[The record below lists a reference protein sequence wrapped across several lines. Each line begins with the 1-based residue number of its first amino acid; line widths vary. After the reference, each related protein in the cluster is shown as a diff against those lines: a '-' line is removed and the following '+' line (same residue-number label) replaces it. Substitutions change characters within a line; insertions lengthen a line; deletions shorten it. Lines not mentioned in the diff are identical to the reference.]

1 MTAPG
6 NSTCGSDDHS
16 PAVAS
21 SAMTT
26 KRRGYRDGGVR
37 KRPDGR
43 WEGTADVGVYGTGRR
58 RKYVYGRT
66 RAEVVERLRSVQR
79 TVTEGLPVIDERTTL
94 AKYLQTWLDEVV
106 KPARG
111 YATWQGYEVNVRRH
125 IVPVIGNRTLAKL
138 SPADVQALINI
149 KRAEGL
155 APRTVQYVHA
165 TLRAALGV
173 ALRWGSVS
181 RNVAT
186 LVEPVSVARAPV
198 APFAPEE
205 VNAILEAAAVD
216 RLGTFYTVALAV
228 GLRPS
233 EALGL
238 KWADIDLSEGL
249 LRVQRVLERRGQE
262 WTFKEPKSRT
272 SRRTIPLPRVCV
284 EQLTAHRHRQL
295 FERRGA
301 DGWEENDLVFCTPG
315 GTPLDRTEVSR
326 RFSKLQEQAG
336 VAHHRLYDCRH
347 TAASFLLA
355 QGVAPRV
362 VMEVLG
368 HSSFALTMD
377 TYTHVLPTLMRDA
390 AEAMDRAL
398 INAQR
403 TTR

>member
-1 MTAPG
+1 
-6 NSTCGSDDHS
+6 
-16 PAVAS
+16 
-21 SAMTT
+21 MTT
-26 KRRGYRDGGVR
+26 KRRGYKDGGIR
-37 KRPDGR
+37 KRSDGR

-66 RAEVVERLRSVQR
+66 RAEVVEKLRSVQR

-94 AKYLQTWLDEVV
+94 AKFLQTWLDEVV

-138 SPADVQALINI
+138 SPADVQTLINI
-149 KRAEGL
+149 KREEGL

-173 ALRWGSVS
+173 ALRWGLVS

-186 LVEPVSVARAPV
+186 LVEPVSVTRAPV
-198 APFAPEE
+198 APFEPEE
-205 VNAILEAAAVD
+205 VNAILEAAAED

-238 KWADIDLSEGL
+238 RWTDVDLSDGL
-249 LRVQRVLERRGQE
+249 LRVQRVLERRGKE

-301 DGWEENDLVFCTPG
+301 DGWVENDLVFCTPVG
-315 GTPLDRTEVSR
+315 APLDRTEVSR
-326 RFSKLQEQAG
+326 HFSKLQEQAG

-398 INAQR
+398 INAPR
-403 TTR
+403 TSQ

>member
-1 MTAPG
+1 
-6 NSTCGSDDHS
+6 
-16 PAVAS
+16 
-21 SAMTT
+21 MTT

-186 LVEPVSVARAPV
+186 LVEPVSVA
-198 APFAPEE
+198 
-205 VNAILEAAAVD
+205 
-216 RLGTFYTVALAV
+216 
-228 GLRPS
+228 
-233 EALGL
+233 
-238 KWADIDLSEGL
+238 
-249 LRVQRVLERRGQE
+249 
-262 WTFKEPKSRT
+262 
-272 SRRTIPLPRVCV
+272 
-284 EQLTAHRHRQL
+284 
-295 FERRGA
+295 
-301 DGWEENDLVFCTPG
+301 
-315 GTPLDRTEVSR
+315 
-326 RFSKLQEQAG
+326 
-336 VAHHRLYDCRH
+336 
-347 TAASFLLA
+347 
-355 QGVAPRV
+355 
-362 VMEVLG
+362 
-368 HSSFALTMD
+368 
-377 TYTHVLPTLMRDA
+377 
-390 AEAMDRAL
+390 
-398 INAQR
+398 
-403 TTR
+403 